1 MSAHFYTWCNC
12 MLAINHD
19 AGERYTIHLSKA
31 SAQKQPNHSKAVN
44 HKSNLSH
51 FVFMVT
57 FLPALIIYIPVA

>member
-1 MSAHFYTWCNC
+1 

-31 SAQKQPNHSKAVN
+31 SAQRQPNHSKAVN

-57 FLPALIIYIPVA
+57 FFPALIIYIPVALIHAFFF